1 MMADKKMLNTVI
13 GWVLSAA
20 AVVFVLLLAGV
31 ASGTL
36 TDDPP
41 AVSPYASGPS
51 SDSGDVFDTDA
62 YDGGPDSTLS
72 DTSAATTAV
81 ATAAITI
88 QDFAFGDPITVAAG
102 QDVVVINSDGV
113 AHTWTSIDAVFDS
126 RSIAGGGGSFTF
138 SFDDAGEY
146 AFFCT
151 IHPTMTGSIT
161 VTG

>member
-1 MMADKKMLNTVI
+1 MADKRMLNTVI
-13 GWVLSAA
+13 GWVLSTATL
-20 AVVFVLLLAGV
+20 VFVLLLAGV
-31 ASGTL
+31 ASGAL

-51 SDSGDVFDTDA
+51 SDGGSG
-62 YDGGPDSTLS
+62 STLS
-72 DTSAATTAV
+72 DTSAATTAA

-88 QDFAFGDPITVAAG
+88 QDFAFGDPITVTAG
-102 QDVVVINSDGV
+102 QEVVVTNSDGV

-151 IHPTMTGSIT
+151 IHPTMTGAVT